1 MPTARE
7 WRSSPILLCLFLIGG
22 ILQAQSEQL
31 ESTDSPASILFTDIA
46 LLSDFDYRTNNN
58 YTGRKYFPQPMCGG
72 VAIFDFDS
80 DGRQDI
86 FLSNGARL
94 PELKKVN
101 QSFHNCL
108 LRNLGDDRFG
118 DVTEQAGLT
127 GVGLGYSFGVAAG
140 DYDNDGDADLFIAN
154 AGPNALYRNNGD
166 GTFSNVTV
174 GSGLDTKPT
183 DLLSV
188 DAAWFD
194 YDQDSLLDLVVT
206 HYTYWDP
213 HSDKPCYMGDGTE
226 FYCNPRGVVS
236 VANSLYHNLGGGKF
250 QDVSREAGFTSALG
264 KGMGLGIADF
274 NSDGRPDVFVAN
286 DTVQNFLYLN
296 QGDGTFRE
304 VSLMFGVAYNTS
316 AAEVSGMGAD
326 AKDFNNDGLVDIFYN
341 DLKNQIHGLF
351 QNLGGRY
358 FEYASPRTQVAK
370 LSRKFSG
377 WGSGFIDFDNDG
389 WKDLYSA
396 NGDVEY
402 LGTNSAQHDTMLR
415 NVDGKTF
422 VDASKNLGPD
432 FLRVGYQRGSAFGD
446 LNNDG
451 FLDIVV
457 TSLNQKPRILLN
469 SADNGNHWLL
479 LDLQGGASNRDAIG
493 AEVKL
498 TTGSGRTLYNH
509 VSSTVGLL
517 SSPDKRLHLG
527 LGKEEVVESI
537 EIKWPSG
544 KVQLLENV
552 KVDQL
557 LKVVE
562 SESESEWE

>member
-274 NSDGRPDVFVAN
+274 NSDGRPDVFVVN

-562 SESESEWE
+562 SESEWE

>member
-154 AGPNALYRNNGD
+154 AGPNTLYRNNGD

-206 HYTYWDP
+206 PLH
-213 HSDKPCYMGDGTE
+213 
-226 FYCNPRGVVS
+226 
-236 VANSLYHNLGGGKF
+236 L
-250 QDVSREAGFTSALG
+250 
-264 KGMGLGIADF
+264 
-274 NSDGRPDVFVAN
+274 
-286 DTVQNFLYLN
+286 
-296 QGDGTFRE
+296 
-304 VSLMFGVAYNTS
+304 
-316 AAEVSGMGAD
+316 
-326 AKDFNNDGLVDIFYN
+326 
-341 DLKNQIHGLF
+341 
-351 QNLGGRY
+351 
-358 FEYASPRTQVAK
+358 
-370 LSRKFSG
+370 
-377 WGSGFIDFDNDG
+377 
-389 WKDLYSA
+389 
-396 NGDVEY
+396 
-402 LGTNSAQHDTMLR
+402 
-415 NVDGKTF
+415 
-422 VDASKNLGPD
+422 LGP
-432 FLRVGYQRGSAFGD
+432 
-446 LNNDG
+446 
-451 FLDIVV
+451 
-457 TSLNQKPRILLN
+457 SL
-469 SADNGNHWLL
+469 
-479 LDLQGGASNRDAIG
+479 
-493 AEVKL
+493 
-498 TTGSGRTLYNH
+498 
-509 VSSTVGLL
+509 
-517 SSPDKRLHLG
+517 
-527 LGKEEVVESI
+527 
-537 EIKWPSG
+537 
-544 KVQLLENV
+544 
-552 KVDQL
+552 
-557 LKVVE
+557 
-562 SESESEWE
+562 

>member
-1 MPTARE
+1 MPAAHH
-7 WRSSPILLCLFLIGG
+7 WHRSPTLLSLFVICVTLQTQSKSPEPAG
-22 ILQAQSEQL
+22 
-31 ESTDSPASILFTDIA
+31 SPASIQFTDISP
-46 LLSDFDYRTNNN
+46 LSDFSYQTNNN

-86 FLSNGARL
+86 FFTNGARL
-94 PELKKVN
+94 PELKKVDR
-101 QSFHNCL
+101 SFHSCL
-108 LRNLGDDRFG
+108 LRNLGGDRFE
-118 DVTEQAGLT
+118 DVTERVGLT
-127 GVGLGYSFGVAAG
+127 GVGLGYSFGVTAA
-140 DYDNDGDADLFIAN
+140 DFDNDGHTDLFIAN

-166 GTFSNVTV
+166 GTFSNVTT
-174 GSGLDTKPT
+174 GSGLDTKPK

-206 HYTYWDP
+206 HYTYWNP

-236 VANSLYHNLGGGKF
+236 VANSLYRNLGDGRF
-250 QDVSREAGFTSALG
+250 ADVSRKAGFTSALG

-274 NSDGRPDVFVAN
+274 NQDGRPDVFVAN

-296 QGDGTFRE
+296 QGGGTFKE
-304 VSLMFGVAYNTS
+304 ASLMFGVAFNAS

-326 AKDFNNDGLVDIFYN
+326 AKDFNNDGYPDIFYN

-351 QNLGGRY
+351 QNVAGRY

-377 WGSGFIDFDNDG
+377 WGSGFIDYDNDG
-389 WKDLYSA
+389 WKDIYSA

-415 NVDGKTF
+415 NLDGRTF
-422 VDASKNLGPD
+422 VDVSENLGPD
-432 FLRVGYQRGSAFGD
+432 FLRVAYQRGSAFGD

-457 TSLNQKPRILLN
+457 TSLNEKPRILLN
-469 SADNGNHWLL
+469 SGENGNHWLL
-479 LDLQGGASNRDAIG
+479 LDLQGWFSNRDAVG
-493 AEVKL
+493 AQVKV
-498 TTGSGRTLYNH
+498 TTGSGRTLHNH
-509 VSSTVGLL
+509 VSSTVGLM
-517 SSPDKRLHLG
+517 SSPDKRLHFG
-527 LGKEEVVESI
+527 LGQEKEISSI
-537 EIKWPSG
+537 EIRWPSG
-544 KVQLLENV
+544 KVQVLESV
-552 KVDQL
+552 EADQIL
-557 LKVVE
+557 RIE
-562 SESESEWE
+562 EPHS

>member
-1 MPTARE
+1 MPAVRE

-22 ILQAQSEQL
+22 TLRPQSEPPPPA
-31 ESTDSPASILFTDIA
+31 DSPASIRFTDIA
-46 LLSDFDYRTNNN
+46 PRSDFDYRTNNN

-72 VAIFDFDS
+72 VAIFDYDS

-86 FLSNGARL
+86 FFTNGAKL
-94 PELKKVN
+94 PELKKVDS
-101 QSFHNCL
+101 SFHNCL
-108 LRNLGDDRFG
+108 LRNLGEDRFG

-140 DYDNDGDADLFIAN
+140 DYDNDGHTDLFIAS

-166 GTFSNVTV
+166 GTFTDVTS
-174 GSGLDTKPT
+174 GSGLDTKPR

-206 HYTYWDP
+206 HYTYWNP
-213 HSDKPCYMGDGTE
+213 HTDKPCTMGDGTE

-236 VANSLYHNLGGGKF
+236 VANSLYRNQGGGKF
-250 QDVSREAGFTSALG
+250 QDVSTEAGFTSALG

-286 DTVQNFLYLN
+286 DTAQNFLYLN
-296 QGDGTFRE
+296 QGDGSFKE
-304 VSLMFGVAYNTS
+304 SSLMFGVAYNPS
-316 AAEVSGMGAD
+316 AVEVSGMGAD
-326 AKDFNNDGLVDIFYN
+326 AKDFNNDGHPDIFYN

-351 QNLGGRY
+351 QNVGGRY

-389 WKDLYSA
+389 WKDIYSA

-422 VDASKNLGPD
+422 VDVSGDLGPD
-432 FLRVGYQRGSAFGD
+432 FLRVAYQRGSAFGD

-457 TSLNQKPRILLN
+457 ASLNQKPRILRN

-479 LDLQGGASNRDAIG
+479 LDLQGQASNRDAIG

-517 SSPDKRLHLG
+517 SSPDKRLHFG

-544 KVQLLENV
+544 KVQVLEDVNP
-552 KVDQL
+552 DQI

-562 SESESEWE
+562 SE

>member
-7 WRSSPILLCLFLIGG
+7 WRSSLIPLCLFLIGG
-22 ILQAQSEQL
+22 TLRPQSEPPPPA
-31 ESTDSPASILFTDIA
+31 DSPASIRFTDIA
-46 LLSDFDYRTNNN
+46 PRSDFDYRTNNN

-72 VAIFDFDS
+72 VAIFDYDS

-86 FLSNGARL
+86 FFTNGAKL
-94 PELKKVN
+94 PELKKVDS
-101 QSFHNCL
+101 SFHNCL
-108 LRNLGDDRFG
+108 LRNLGEDRFG

-127 GVGLGYSFGVAAG
+127 GVGLGYSFGVAAA
-140 DYDNDGDADLFIAN
+140 DYDNDGHTDLFIAN

-166 GTFSNVTV
+166 GTFTDVTT
-174 GSGLDTKPT
+174 GSGLDTKPE

-194 YDQDSLLDLVVT
+194 YDRDSLLDLVVT
-206 HYTYWDP
+206 HYTYWNP
-213 HSDKPCYMGDGTE
+213 HTDKPCYLGDGTE
-226 FYCNPRGVVS
+226 FYCNPRTVAS
-236 VANSLYHNLGGGKF
+236 VANTLYRNLGGGKF
-250 QDVSREAGFTSALG
+250 KDVSREAGFTAALG
-264 KGMGLGIADF
+264 KGMGLGVADF
-274 NSDGRPDVFVAN
+274 NGDGHPDVFVAN
-286 DTVQNFLYLN
+286 DTVQNSLYLN

-304 VSLMFGVAYNTS
+304 ASLIFGVAYNTGAVS
-316 AAEVSGMGAD
+316 VSGMGAD
-326 AKDFNNDGLVDIFYN
+326 AKDFNNDGQIDIFYN
-341 DLKNQIHGLF
+341 DLQNQIHGLF
-351 QNLGGRY
+351 QNVGGRY
-358 FEYASPRTQVAK
+358 FDYVSPRTQVAK

-377 WGSGFIDFDNDG
+377 WGNGFIDFDNDG
-389 WKDLYSA
+389 WKDIYSA

-422 VDASKNLGPD
+422 VEVSGDLGPD

-457 TSLNQKPRILLN
+457 ASLNEKPRILLN

-479 LDLQGGASNRDAIG
+479 LDLRGQVSNRDAVG
-493 AEVKL
+493 ATVKL

-517 SSPDKRLHLG
+517 SSPDKRLHFG
-527 LGKEEVVESI
+527 LGKEELVESI

-544 KVQLLENV
+544 KVQLLEDVNP
-552 KVDQL
+552 DQI

-562 SESESEWE
+562 PVS

>member
-562 SESESEWE
+562 SESEWE

>member
-154 AGPNALYRNNGD
+154 AGPNTLYRNNGD

-562 SESESEWE
+562 SESEWE

>member
-213 HSDKPCYMGDGTE
+213 HADKPCYMGDGTE

-236 VANSLYHNLGGGKF
+236 VANSLYHNLGGGEF

-562 SESESEWE
+562 SESEWE